1 MAQDPPRQH
10 PPRHDAIRYDLLVQD
25 ALRKVVKGV
34 LADTAKNGLPGE
46 HHFFVTFDTRLPGVK
61 LSPRMLKKYPESMN
75 VVLQHVFWDLTVNDE
90 FFEVGLSFG
99 GVGEK
104 LTVPF
109 SAVTAFFDP
118 SVEFGLKFE
127 ARDEPAP
134 AGGEAGETPK
144 PAPSSGERA
153 PRRPL
158 AAVAAKPLALAPAA
172 AERDQT
178 VSSIRPAAD
187 GKEAAGVKD
196 KPKLAAKDAEAGKV
210 VSIDS
215 FRKKP

>member
-1 MAQDPPRQH
+1 MAQDTPRK
-10 PPRHDAIRYDLLVQD
+10 DAIRYDLLVQD

-34 LADTAKNGLPGE
+34 LADTAKLGLPGE
-46 HHFFVTFDTRLPGVK
+46 HHFFITFDTRAPGVK
-61 LSPRMLKKYPESMN
+61 LSPRMLKKYPETMN

-109 SAVTAFFDP
+109 NSVTAFFDP

-127 ARDEPAP
+127 LRGEGETAEATPAP
-134 AGGEAGETPK
+134 DVKRAEPPPRA
-144 PAPSSGERA
+144 APG
-153 PRRPL
+153 
-158 AAVAAKPLALAPAA
+158 
-172 AERDQT
+172 
-178 VSSIRPAAD
+178 
-187 GKEAAGVKD
+187 
-196 KPKLAAKDAEAGKV
+196 PKLAAVPKADAADGRREVTAAPGKDGGKSKSEPATKEAAKV
-210 VSIDS
+210 VSIDA

>member
-1 MAQDPPRQH
+1 MAQDTPRK
-10 PPRHDAIRYDLLVQD
+10 DAIRYDLLVQD

-34 LADTAKNGLPGE
+34 LADTAKHGLPGE
-46 HHFFVTFDTRLPGVK
+46 HHFFITFDTRAPGVK

-90 FFEVGLSFG
+90 LFEVGLSFG

-109 SAVTAFFDP
+109 NSVTAFFDP

-127 ARDEPAP
+127 LRGEMESAEAAP
-134 AGGEAGETPK
+134 ALEAKRGDP
-144 PAPSSGERA
+144 PPRA
-153 PRRPL
+153 
-158 AAVAAKPLALAPAA
+158 A
-172 AERDQT
+172 Q
-178 VSSIRPAAD
+178 
-187 GKEAAGVKD
+187 G
-196 KPKLAAKDAEAGKV
+196 PKLAAVPKADAGDGRREVPAAPGKDGGKSKSEPATKEAAKV
-210 VSIDS
+210 VSIDA